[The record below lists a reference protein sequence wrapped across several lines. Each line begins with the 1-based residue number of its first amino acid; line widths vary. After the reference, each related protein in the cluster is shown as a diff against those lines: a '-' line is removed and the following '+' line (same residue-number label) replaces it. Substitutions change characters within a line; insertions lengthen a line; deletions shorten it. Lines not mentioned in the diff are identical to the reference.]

1 MSDGPPSWVDDAPP
15 PGPSD
20 YGGNSGNNTRSFS
33 GSSGDRRRNASDLS
47 PEQCLTEAAA
57 FYAWID
63 SRAAMAELRTV
74 LPDHID
80 IGVFMAAAKT
90 AVMLKPHQLL
100 RPDLRPSLLTAI
112 ARAAAQGLKP
122 DGKEGAL
129 VARWDSQTSRHAVV
143 WQPMVWGVTKLGRET
158 GSIANIRAQIV
169 FHGERFEIIQGDEDR
184 LVHVVDPDIV
194 ENAYQALNGG
204 LDSRKNPIAKPDAFF
219 AQVRAAYCVITAPDG
234 RVTKRWMMRERIKSL
249 RDASRAE
256 SGPWN
261 SRWMDEMILKAVI
274 LFTAKWID
282 LDMNGA
288 AAKRF
293 HAALMDDLEI
303 DFDQQGDV
311 TPRSAPAA
319 LPPPGAKISTLEGLL
334 NAGTTRQPEPAVTG
348 RAADPAVVSR
358 PTQGPPQRTQ
368 EPPTEPERKDPPSQA
383 VTTTKRSGQ
392 TREAWVA
399 EQEKVIAAL
408 PDHDALSAHRRTP
421 DYSQRYDVL
430 RQENPELA
438 KRLDEAF
445 AARTVAIGPLDGDQQ
460 GGVS

>member
-1 MSDGPPSWVDDAPP
+1 MSDAPPSWVDDAPP

-20 YGGNSGNNTRSFS
+20 YGGNSGNGGNSRVSG
-33 GSSGDRRRNASDLS
+33 GSSGYRRRDASDLS
-47 PEQCLTEAAA
+47 PDQCLTEAAA

-63 SRAAMAELRTV
+63 SRGAMAELRTV
-74 LPDHID
+74 LPSHID

-100 RPDLRPSLLTAI
+100 RPDLRQSLLTAI
-112 ARAAAQGLKP
+112 SRAAAQGLKP

-129 VARWDSQTSRHAVV
+129 VVRYDSEASRQAVV
-143 WQPMVWGVTKLGRET
+143 WQPMVWGITKLGRET
-158 GSIANIRAQIV
+158 GAIRNIRAQIV

-184 LVHVVDPDIV
+184 IVHVVEPDIV
-194 ENAYQALNGG
+194 DEAYQQLNGG
-204 LDSRKNPIAKPDAFF
+204 LDNHRNPLAKPDAFMER
-219 AQVRAAYCVITAPDG
+219 VRAAYCVITAPDG
-234 RVTKRWMMRERIKSL
+234 SVTKRWMTRERIRSL
-249 RDASRAE
+249 RDASRATR
-256 SGPWN
+256 GPWN

-274 LFTAKWID
+274 LFTSKWIN

-334 NAGTTRQPEPAVTG
+334 NAGATRQPEPSVTG
-348 RAADPAVVSR
+348 RAADPAVALR
-358 PTQGPPQRTQ
+358 PTQ
-368 EPPTEPERKDPPSQA
+368 EPPSQA
-383 VTTTKRSGQ
+383 TERERREPKVRSGL

-399 EQEKVIAAL
+399 DQEKVIAAL
-408 PDHDALSAHRRTP
+408 PDHDALSAHRKMP

-438 KRLDEAF
+438 KRLDDAF
-445 AARTVAIGPLDGDQQ
+445 AARTVAIGPPDGEQ
-460 GGVS
+460 GEGA